1 MTLDAALAGAE
12 PSLIKLHLEGGE
24 LDAVEGAAE
33 TIRRCAPRL
42 AVCLHRDED
51 ALRIPGAAAGAPA
64 GLPLLAAAL
73 LEQRDGDGAL
83 RRRRGIKKTTP
94 GGVVCRRIRFT
105 RGLRA

>member
-1 MTLDAALAGAE
+1 MEAVTLDAALAGAE

-51 ALRIPGAAAGAPA
+51 ALRIPARLLELRPDYRFWLRHYSSSATETVLYAVAGA
-64 GLPLLAAAL
+64 
-73 LEQRDGDGAL
+73 
-83 RRRRGIKKTTP
+83 
-94 GGVVCRRIRFT
+94 
-105 RGLRA
+105 